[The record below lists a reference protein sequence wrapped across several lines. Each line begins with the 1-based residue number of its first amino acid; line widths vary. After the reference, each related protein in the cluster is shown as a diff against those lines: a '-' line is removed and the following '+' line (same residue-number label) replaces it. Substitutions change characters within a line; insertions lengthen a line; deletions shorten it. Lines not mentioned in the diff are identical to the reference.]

1 MIKRMTAADLALI
14 AGIDKAAFGKPWKE
28 QDFKDEL
35 EKDYAYYFTADA
47 GGKTVGY
54 GGIWCVYETAELIR
68 IAVEPS
74 ARGCGTAGRIME
86 HILDFAAGKGC
97 EKMMLEVRESNEAAR
112 GLYKKYGFSEISV
125 RKDYYDGDENAII
138 MQKEL

>member
-1 MIKRMTAADLALI
+1 MIKQVTESDISRIT
-14 AGIDKAAFGKPWKE
+14 GIDKESFNKPWSK

-35 EKDYAYYFTADA
+35 KKDHAYYFTAELD
-47 GGKTVGY
+47 GETVGY

-68 IAVEPS
+68 IAVAPY
-74 ARGCGTAGRIME
+74 ARGRGAAGKIME
-86 HILDFAAGKGC
+86 HILAFAAEKGC

-125 RKDYYDGDENAII
+125 RKGYYDGEDAVI

>member
-1 MIKRMTAADLALI
+1 MIKRMTAADIGLI
-14 AGIDKAAFGKPWKE
+14 VEIDKAAFNKSWKE

-35 EKDYAYYFTADA
+35 EKDHAYYFTADD

-68 IAVEPS
+68 IAVEPT

-86 HILDFAAGKGC
+86 HILDFAAEKGC
-97 EKMMLEVRESNEAAR
+97 EKMMLEVRKSNEAAR

-125 RKDYYDGDENAII
+125 RKGYYNGEDALI
-138 MQKEL
+138 MERTL

>member
-1 MIKRMTAADLALI
+1 MIKRMTSSDISQI
-14 AGIDKAAFGKPWKE
+14 AGIDKEAFNKPWNE

-35 EKDYAYYFTADA
+35 KKDHAYYFTAELD
-47 GGKTVGY
+47 GKTVGY

-68 IAVEPS
+68 IAVAPS
-74 ARGCGTAGRIME
+74 SRGRGAAGKIME
-86 HILDFAAGKGC
+86 HILVFAAEKGC

-125 RKDYYDGDENAII
+125 RKGYYDGEDAVI